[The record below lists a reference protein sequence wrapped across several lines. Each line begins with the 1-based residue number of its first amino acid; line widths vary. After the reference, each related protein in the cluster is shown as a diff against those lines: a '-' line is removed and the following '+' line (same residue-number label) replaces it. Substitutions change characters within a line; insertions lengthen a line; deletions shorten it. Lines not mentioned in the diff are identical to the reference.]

1 MTAIHSAIRS
11 LPDQDT
17 TTARFK
23 EVFNKLGHA
32 IGWFSSMAA
41 TGHPPPETSAGGV
54 YAPVIDGFFVMRRP
68 RLGQYDQPLGF
79 HLFNLYVQVATLAD
93 TLSLLRTTWH
103 VHTTLKQLLS
113 SHKGHPIYGAYQPL
127 AASLEATFGS
137 FDDAVVCG
145 LLAAK
150 FVEVAREWVQRTDIH
165 SKFPPGEIIEHNWR
179 ERTSDQRAIAQ
190 QFLLYIVFGPA
201 FARMLVESKD
211 ATDTEMRIDACNQ
224 AMAAYRGEFEDATY
238 WQETIGRFGD
248 CLLARQQGN
257 WGAIQ
262 ESPTNH
268 SVMQALALWVSS
280 ENPTAKLTANFSKQL
295 LVADFLRTT
304 DRVGRYIR
312 WYFNQFLYSYWLNI
326 AMTRR
331 FALRDPDLFSSDLRA
346 TKITSHTATTVRI
359 LQLAAGALGISIPSS
374 IQLDSQT

>member
-1 MTAIHSAIRS
+1 
-11 LPDQDT
+11 
-17 TTARFK
+17 
-23 EVFNKLGHA
+23 
-32 IGWFSSMAA
+32 
-41 TGHPPPETSAGGV
+41 
-54 YAPVIDGFFVMRRP
+54 
-68 RLGQYDQPLGF
+68 
-79 HLFNLYVQVATLAD
+79 
-93 TLSLLRTTWH
+93 
-103 VHTTLKQLLS
+103 
-113 SHKGHPIYGAYQPL
+113 
-127 AASLEATFGS
+127 
-137 FDDAVVCG
+137 
-145 LLAAK
+145 
-150 FVEVAREWVQRTDIH
+150 
-165 SKFPPGEIIEHNWR
+165 
-179 ERTSDQRAIAQ
+179 
-190 QFLLYIVFGPA
+190 
-201 FARMLVESKD
+201 MLVESKD